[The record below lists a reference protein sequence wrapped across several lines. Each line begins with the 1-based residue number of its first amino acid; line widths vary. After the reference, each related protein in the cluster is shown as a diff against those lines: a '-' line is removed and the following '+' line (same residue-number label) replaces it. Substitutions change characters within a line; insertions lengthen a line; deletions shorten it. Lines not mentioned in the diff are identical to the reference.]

1 MPLICYNDT
10 RHIGRLDLT
19 MDATTVQASVAVGA
33 LILAQITLIGGWV
46 YWLVRDLR
54 SDMRDLRSE
63 VRDLRSEMR
72 RNHQELLV
80 LLTGH
85 THADGSPAVFHHLPG
100 STGTSV
106 PGD

>member
-1 MPLICYNDT
+1 M
-10 RHIGRLDLT
+10 
-19 MDATTVQASVAVGA
+19 
-33 LILAQITLIGGWV
+33 LAQITLIGGWV

-54 SDMRDLRSE
+54 TDMRDLCSDMRSE
-63 VRDLRSEMR
+63 MRDLRSEMR

-80 LLTGH
+80 LLNGH

-100 STGTSV
+100 SPGTSV